1 MFFLLFHVVTL
12 CCQLFQQNFFCIYT
26 MILLNKTKKLLNI
39 NFPHLVKISATF
51 YGFNFMNSIKLG
63 LNYDI
68 AFLLD
73 DDLFFFKLVVLLF
86 LILLKLEQK
95 LLGLLE
101 FFSPVG
107 LTLCLIF
114 LLGLLL
120 LFKEFA
126 LVVLFT
132 SVFGTEDSFQICIS
146 LFLVKYNGGVSLTAL
161 VVVMFLVS
169 VLV

>member
-1 MFFLLFHVVTL
+1 
-12 CCQLFQQNFFCIYT
+12 
-26 MILLNKTKKLLNI
+26 
-39 NFPHLVKISATF
+39 
-51 YGFNFMNSIKLG
+51 MNSIKLG
-63 LNYDI
+63 FNDDI

-73 DDLFFFKLVVLLF
+73 DDLFFFKLVVLIF

-101 FFSPVG
+101 FFSSVG
-107 LTLCLIF
+107 FTLCLIF

-120 LFKEFA
+120 LFEEFV

-146 LFLVKYNGGVSLTAL
+146 LFLVEYDGGVSLAAL
-161 VVVMFLVS
+161 VVVVFLVS